1 MRYNDLKYSRLWAE
15 DVMADVII
23 RNERLA
29 WKLFEIARR
38 ENRSVDDII
47 ETLVE
52 EHYPNETDKKPVP
65 GSFAALAESARR
77 ANIRSPYPVDTSSHS
92 REILENEYA
101 DYLKKRMEDQN
112 DTDW

>member
-1 MRYNDLKYSRLWAE
+1 
-15 DVMADVII
+15 MADVII

-52 EHYPNETDKKPVP
+52 EHYPNQTDDKPAP
-65 GSFAALAESARR
+65 GSFAALNWSAEKAGIGRDSE
-77 ANIRSPYPVDTSSHS
+77 PVDTSERS
-92 REILENEYA
+92 REILETEYA
-101 DYLKKRMEDQN
+101 DYLKRRMNEQSNSD
-112 DTDW
+112 